1 MKKALIAFAIFFACV
16 AIVAAL
22 DVLGLPIIP
31 EGGDLVSPVLVLV
44 THLPVWLYLI
54 FSKAEAPSGIFAFCF
69 ELFARIL
76 ILEIPLATVSVF
88 NALWWMFVILWLYAR
103 ERQKKHRCDYQK
115 DGEPCEFCAFVAAQ
129 NKFREMVEKDAR
141 DVEGAVPYEEG
152 DGDA

>member
-1 MKKALIAFAIFFACV
+1 MKKALIAFAIFFACM

-22 DVLGLPIIP
+22 DLLGLPIIP
-31 EGGDLVSPVLVLV
+31 EGGDLVSPGLVLV

-76 ILEIPLATVSVF
+76 ILETPLATVSVF

-115 DGEPCEFCAFVAAQ
+115 DGEPCEFCAHWIAQ
-129 NKFREMVEKDAR
+129 NEIKRAVEDAR
-141 DVEGAVPYEEG
+141 PDK
-152 DGDA
+152 DGENNA

>member
-22 DVLGLPIIP
+22 DLLGLPIIP
-31 EGGDLVSPVLVLV
+31 EGGDVVSPTLVLA

-54 FSKAEAPSGIFAFCF
+54 FSKAEVRSGMLAFGF

-76 ILEIPLATVSVF
+76 ILDNIWATVSVF
-88 NALWWMFVILWLYAR
+88 NVSWWMLVISWLYVC
-103 ERQKKHRCDYQK
+103 ERQKQYRCDYQK
-115 DGEPCEFCAFVAAQ
+115 DGEPCEFCAHWIAQ
-129 NKFREMVEKDAR
+129 NEIKRAVEDTRPDK
-141 DVEGAVPYEEG
+141 EG

>member
-16 AIVAAL
+16 VIVAAL

-31 EGGDLVSPVLVLV
+31 VGGDVVSPTLVLA

-54 FSKAEAPSGIFAFCF
+54 FSKAEARSGMLAFGF

-76 ILEIPLATVSVF
+76 VLDSTLVTVSGF
-88 NALWWMFVILWLYAR
+88 NVIWWMFVISWLYKR
-103 ERQKKHRCDYQK
+103 ERRKKHRCDYQK
-115 DGEPCEFCAFVAAQ
+115 DGEPCEFCAHWIAQ
-129 NKFREMVEKDAR
+129 NEIKRAVEDAR
-141 DVEGAVPYEEG
+141 TDKDG